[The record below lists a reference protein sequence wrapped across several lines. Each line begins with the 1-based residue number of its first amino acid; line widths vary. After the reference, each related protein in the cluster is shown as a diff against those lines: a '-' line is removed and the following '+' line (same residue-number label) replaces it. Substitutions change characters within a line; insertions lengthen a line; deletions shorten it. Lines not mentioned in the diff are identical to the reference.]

1 METDWTCKRCHH
13 QSATKGN
20 LVSHLSRKTPCE
32 VEFTD
37 ISIEAYLKELTTK
50 VFTGKVYECKHCKAQ
65 FSTRQAKFKHKS
77 YCKVLKKQTKALTSG
92 ASTSE
97 TTTNEIS
104 TSETTTNE
112 AQTSE
117 TLTTEA
123 IIEDKIASLEAEN
136 KSLKQRLDCV
146 EQFIMISSLQGLSTT
161 KTITQINDN
170 ENMFSTNYILH
181 DIVARMEQIEKTMGM
196 ASGASTSISNKPSV
210 PTKKCKIPNSRRIA
224 TWNAHIGIEVGQA
237 KCMCCQVNLI
247 TQHKF
252 TCAHIVSDSHGATIE
267 VSNLRPVCDA
277 CNNDMGNENLRD
289 FAARIYKV
297 NVV

>member
-20 LVSHLSRKTPCE
+20 LVSHLSRKTPCD

-37 ISIEAYLKELTTK
+37 ISIDAYLKELTTK
-50 VFTGKVYECKHCKAQ
+50 VFPGKVYECKHCKAQ

-77 YCKVLKKQTKALTSG
+77 YCKVLKKQAKASTNGVSTSE

-97 TTTNEIS
+97 APISEASTMEASTNE
-104 TSETTTNE
+104 
-112 AQTSE
+112 
-117 TLTTEA
+117 TLNNTV
-123 IIEDKIASLEAEN
+123 IDDKIATLEAEN
-136 KSLKQRLDCV
+136 KMLQQRLECV
-146 EQFIMISSLQGLSTT
+146 EAYIRIRSIQSLGKT
-161 KTITQINDN
+161 KIQTSET
-170 ENMFSTNYILH
+170 ENMFNENYILR
-181 DIVARMEQIEKTMGM
+181 DIVARMEQLEKTMSM
-196 ASGASTSISNKPSV
+196 TSGASTSKTNKASV
-210 PTKKCKIPNSRRIA
+210 QTRKCKIPNSRRIA
-224 TWNAHIGIEVGQA
+224 TWNAHIGIAVGQA

-252 TCAHIVSDSHGATIE
+252 TCAHIVSDSHGGSIE